1 MTRPRLLSAVASA
14 ALFAIA
20 TCSVASAA
28 PDAGGGLNLGS
39 HTGSVGGLDISPNDL
54 SQSDNAVQHQDAPNA
69 NANRQ
74 SGLTIEDFIN
84 ADKNHD
90 GYLSKKEFKSLAS
103 MVKKQNVSSNA
114 LDKVRKFG
122 AEDKNNDGKIS
133 AQELG
138 VLGAGAG

>member
-54 SQSDNAVQHQDAPNA
+54 SQSNNAVQHQDAPNA
-69 NANRQ
+69 NNQ

-90 GYLSKKEFKSLAS
+90 GYLSKKEFKSLAA

-133 AQELG
+133 ARELG